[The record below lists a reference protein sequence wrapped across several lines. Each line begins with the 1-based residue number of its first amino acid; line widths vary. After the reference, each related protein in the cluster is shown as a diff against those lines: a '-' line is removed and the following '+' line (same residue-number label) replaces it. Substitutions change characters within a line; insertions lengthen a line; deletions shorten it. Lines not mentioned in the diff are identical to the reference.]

1 MPRLAAPLLAGLLIA
16 APVLAP
22 SAAAGDAPT
31 QDCNIETPYALRVD
45 AAGIRLDGDDAR
57 PRRVEIRD
65 GALWLDGVRREVGAE
80 DAARLRAM
88 EAQARGLLPEVEAI
102 ARESVHIAF
111 DALEHTARALSGE
124 RQAREFRDL
133 RERALVRVDE
143 SLGRG
148 TWDPDAFGE
157 SFEAEIE
164 AAAESMAASI
174 TPARALWMAFTG
186 GAGRL
191 ERRMEKMEARLE
203 RDIAAREGTLETH
216 ARALCGRLRTLD
228 ALQRSLEVR
237 LDDGTPLRLFEI
249 DPPRIADAG
258 TAAR

>member
-1 MPRLAAPLLAGLLIA
+1 MPRLAAPLLACLIA
-16 APVLAP
+16 GSAIAPAA
-22 SAAAGDAPT
+22 SAADGARP
-31 QDCNIETPYALRVD
+31 QDCNIETPYAMRVD
-45 AAGIRLDGDDAR
+45 AAGVRLDGDDAR

-65 GALWLDGVRREVGAE
+65 GGLWLDGVRREVGAE

-88 EAQARGLLPEVEAI
+88 EAQARGLLPDVEAI

-124 RQAREFRDL
+124 RQAREFRGL
-133 RERALVRVDE
+133 RERALVRIDE

-148 TWDPDAFGE
+148 TWDPDAFGA

-164 AAAESMAASI
+164 AAAESMAGSI

-186 GAGRL
+186 GTGRL
-191 ERRMEKMEARLE
+191 ERRMEKMEAQLE

-228 ALQRSLEVR
+228 ALQRSLELR
-237 LDDGTPLRLFEI
+237 QDDGTPLRLFEI
-249 DPPRIADAG
+249 EAPRIADG
-258 TAAR
+258 RTALR